1 MCFYLVYVRALFH
14 VKPRRMHTFIV
25 KAILIKNVSL
35 RHVQPSKR
43 HLVGTTNTFQQQG
56 EKKNNLILQQVT
68 HFVDLAT
75 EMYLSFSPEDG
86 SVRAETCRSDSVSGV
101 NKCVH

>member
-1 MCFYLVYVRALFH
+1 MFSLQS
-14 VKPRRMHTFIV
+14 
-25 KAILIKNVSL
+25 AILWVRQIHFNNKV
-35 RHVQPSKR
+35 K
-43 HLVGTTNTFQQQG
+43 
-56 EKKNNLILQQVT
+56 KKNNLILQQVT